1 VKSLTADTQRCRPPV
16 SGKPGSL
23 PRAFTVP
30 VQQLSR
36 TDVDEARTFCGQ
48 CRSLA
53 TCRDFA
59 YVTRMPGFVAGTTE
73 DERAEVQA
81 QAQQY
86 VAQERAAAHAAG
98 ELFPHTERDRVF
110 QAAVRG
116 FHLMKVLSSQPVLTT
131 RSTS

>member
-1 VKSLTADTQRCRPPV
+1 V
-16 SGKPGSL
+16 SGKPGAL
-23 PRAFTVP
+23 PKAFIVP
-30 VQQLSR
+30 AQQLSG

-73 DERAEVQA
+73 AERDEVQDR
-81 QAQQY
+81 AQQY
-86 VAQERAAAHAAG
+86 VAQERAALHAAG
-98 ELFPHTERDRVF
+98 KPFPHTERDRVF

-116 FHLMKVLSSQPVLTT
+116 FHLMKVLGSRSILTT